1 MTAVFTFISSLFWGV
16 LTLSVLVFVHELGH
30 FLAARACHVRVT
42 EFFLGMPCSKNIH
55 VVSKRTG
62 TKIGVTP
69 ILLGGYAAICGMED
83 SESAYAPMVLSAIHR
98 AGTISCQRLST
109 ELGLDIEVVQEACA
123 QLEQWGSI
131 APVYLDGD
139 GPQGRYYPSAYAAMP
154 RDAQGYTIYD
164 GRAFDASHA
173 TRQGEPWDPSMG
185 ERAFY
190 CAERSHTYAGKGFP
204 KRVFMLVAGVVMN
217 LLLGFALLVFVY
229 SVIGFDV
236 AIDSNVIGSVE
247 ESSPAAQAG
256 LRAGDEIVSISDI
269 ETDSWTDILA
279 AIQELSETS
288 DEPSFVIAFER
299 DGALDTVT
307 LSPDDDGMVGI
318 GIMYEHRRLGV
329 IDAIRVSA
337 DYIHQTAYGVIQLLI
352 PSQTMEVLDNST
364 SIVGISVIS
373 AQAAASGPA
382 VYLTF
387 ASLISLSLGLMNLL
401 PIPPLDGGKLLF
413 EVVQLIVRRP
423 VPAKIK
429 NAVSYIGIALFLM
442 LFVYMFQQ
450 DIARLI

>member
-1 MTAVFTFISSLFWGV
+1 MPNLSNGVRSPPSTSTATDRKVAIIR
-16 LTLSVLVFVHELGH
+16 
-30 FLAARACHVRVT
+30 ARMR
-42 EFFLGMPCSKNIH
+42 PC
-55 VVSKRTG
+55 
-62 TKIGVTP
+62 
-69 ILLGGYAAICGMED
+69 
-83 SESAYAPMVLSAIHR
+83 
-98 AGTISCQRLST
+98 
-109 ELGLDIEVVQEACA
+109 LD
-123 QLEQWGSI
+123 
-131 APVYLDGD
+131 
-139 GPQGRYYPSAYAAMP
+139 
-154 RDAQGYTIYD
+154 
-164 GRAFDASHA
+164 
-173 TRQGEPWDPSMG
+173 
-185 ERAFY
+185 
-190 CAERSHTYAGKGFP
+190 KGFP

-279 AIQELSETS
+279 AIQEVSETS
-288 DEPSFVIAFER
+288 DEPSFAITFER

-337 DYIHQTAYGVIQLLI
+337 DYIYQTASGVIQLLI

>member
-1 MTAVFTFISSLFWGV
+1 MITFVSSLFWGV

-30 FLAARACHVRVT
+30 FLAARVCHVRVT

-55 VVSKRTG
+55 IVSKRTG
-62 TKIGVTP
+62 TKVGVTP
-69 ILLGGYAAICGMED
+69 ILLGGYAAICGMEEA
-83 SESAYAPMVLSAIHR
+83 ESDCAPAVLSAIHR
-98 AGTISCQRLST
+98 AGTISCDRLASS
-109 ELGLDIEVVQEACA
+109 LGLDIDAVQEACA

-139 GPQGRYYPSAYAAMP
+139 GPEGRYYPSAYASMS
-154 RDAQGYTIYD
+154 RDARGCTVYD
-164 GRAFDASHA
+164 GRAFDAAHA
-173 TRQGEPWDPSMG
+173 TRQGDPWTPPMG

-190 CAERSHTYAGKGFP
+190 RAERSHTYAGKGFM
-204 KRVFMLVAGVVMN
+204 KRVFMLVAGVAMN

-229 SVIGFDV
+229 SAIGFDV

-247 ESSPAAQAG
+247 ESSPAAKAG
-256 LRAGDEIVSISDI
+256 LQAGDEIVSISDI
-269 ETDSWTDILA
+269 QTVSWSDILA
-279 AIQELSETS
+279 AMQDVTDSS
-288 DEPSFVIAFER
+288 DDPSVEVVFLR
-299 DGALDTVT
+299 DGALHTVS
-307 LSPDDDGMVGI
+307 LEPDDDGMIGI
-318 GIMYEHRRLGV
+318 GIAYEHRCLGV

-337 DYIHQTAYGVIQLLI
+337 DYIYQTASGVIQLLI

-382 VYLTF
+382 VYLSF
-387 ASLISLSLGLMNLL
+387 AALISLSLGLMNLL

-413 EVVQLIVRRP
+413 EVIQLIVRRP
-423 VPAKIK
+423 VPAKVK